1 MKKVLMTATVP
12 SMIGQFNMSNIKIL
26 QEFGYEVHVGCNFK
40 NYSYWDK
47 KRIDEF
53 IKELK
58 EKEVV
63 YHQIDFGRSPF
74 SKSSYIAYKQ
84 IKKLLKEKDFKILH
98 CHTPVASAI
107 SRMAS
112 AKLYLKSK
120 IDVIYTCHGFHFHKK
135 SGIKSWLLYYPL
147 ELFTSIFTD
156 MIITIN
162 HEDFKVIKKFPV
174 KYKEYI
180 PGVGVDTYGIKSR
193 TPDVYAL
200 RKEYGIPAD
209 AFLILSIGELSD
221 RKNQGVI
228 IEAIGKL
235 KRNDIYYL
243 ICGTGENEN
252 KYRQL
257 CIDNDVQD
265 KVIFA
270 GQVDH
275 DKVMD
280 LCHVCDIGALPSTIE
295 GLGLAG
301 IETMSA
307 GKPMIGSNVHG
318 IKDYIINGYT
328 GYGFDSNDVNGFA
341 KAIAKLADNKSL
353 YKKMA
358 ENAALKA
365 NEFDITKSE
374 ELMKRNYSVFFNK

>member
-84 IKKLLKEKDFKILH
+84 IKKLLKENDFKILH

-120 IDVIYTCHGFHFHKK
+120 IYVIYTCHGFHFHKK

-174 KYKEYI
+174 KYKKYI
-180 PGVGVDTYGIKSR
+180 PGVGVDTHSIYARK
-193 TPDVYAL
+193 PDVASL
-200 RKEYGIPAD
+200 RKEYGIPED

-228 IEAIGKL
+228 IEAIGQL
-235 KRNDIYYL
+235 HREDIYYL
-243 ICGTGENEN
+243 ICGTGENES
-252 KYRQL
+252 KYRRL
-257 CIDNDVQD
+257 SIEKSIQD
-265 KVIFA
+265 KVILA
-270 GQVDH
+270 GHIDH

-280 LCHVCDIGALPSTIE
+280 LCHACDIGALPSTIE

-318 IKDYIINGYT
+318 IKDYIINGKT
-328 GYGFDSNDVNGFA
+328 GFGLNSNDIEGFA
-341 KAIAKLADNKSL
+341 KAIEKLADNRQL
-353 YKKMA
+353 YVKMA
-358 ENAALKA
+358 NNAAVKA
-365 NEFDITKSE
+365 KEFDLKKSIKLME
-374 ELMKRNYSVFFNK
+374 EYYSLFK